1 VCELRDE
8 VVTQLHDRGADDDHE
23 DRESP
28 ERLWQSPA
36 VRWSAL
42 SGVLLAVGFVAEQV
56 GDAHGWWLTAV
67 FVASTLAGMRYFAL
81 EALRELWQEHEID
94 IELLMTVAAFTAGA
108 LGLWEEAAALA
119 FLYSISEAL
128 EEFTEDRTRGAIR
141 ALMDLAPK
149 RVNRLVDGREEE
161 IDLAELRVGDRFV
174 VRPGEGIA
182 TDGVVIEGQSAVNEA
197 AVTGESVPIE
207 KSVGSKVI
215 AGTLNATGSFV
226 AEATATAED
235 NTLARIV
242 HLVSEAQEEKG
253 RGEQFMSRFA
263 RVYSPAV
270 LALGVLVALVGGLA
284 TDDWSKWLERAAT
297 VLVAAAPCALVIAI
311 PISYV
316 AAIGNASRK
325 GILIKGG
332 IYLEELAQVR
342 VLAVDKTG
350 TITQGKPAVVT
361 VQALN
366 GHSQDQ
372 LLSMAAA
379 VEQRSE
385 HPLAHAVL
393 AHAQEAGL
401 EIPTATDFQSLTGA
415 GAVATVHGRE
425 VMVVSPSFAAKRGI
439 DDGALNDLVPQLQ
452 ASGQTAVVVASDG
465 DALGILGIADV
476 VRPQAAA
483 AVADLHGVGLT
494 RIVMLTGDNQLTA
507 DAIARSVGIDEVR
520 AELSPEDKSTIV
532 RELTAQYGRVGMVG
546 DGVNDAPALAAAS
559 VGIAMGTAGSD
570 VALETADVALMADD
584 LTKLTEALRIGKRTR
599 TIVRQNLVLSIA
611 ILAVLVPGALF
622 GALTLPVA
630 VLAHE
635 LSELVV
641 IANGLRLARR

>member
-1 VCELRDE
+1 M
-8 VVTQLHDRGADDDHE
+8 TQLHDRDADDDREAH
-23 DRESP
+23 ESP
-28 ERLWQSPA
+28 EHLWQSPA
-36 VRWSAL
+36 VRWSFL
-42 SGVLLAVGFVAEQV
+42 SGVLLAFGFVAEQI

-81 EALRELWQEHEID
+81 EALKELWQEHEID

-149 RVNRLVDGREEE
+149 RVNRLVDGREEQ

-174 VRPGEGIA
+174 VRPGEAIA
-182 TDGVVIEGQSAVNEA
+182 TDGVLIEGQSAVNEA

-253 RGEQFMSRFA
+253 RGERFMSRFA

-332 IYLEELAQVR
+332 IYLEELAQMR

-350 TITQGKPAVVT
+350 TITQGKPTVVT
-361 VQALN
+361 VQPLN
-366 GHSQDQ
+366 GHSDMQ
-372 LLSMAAA
+372 LLSIAAA

-385 HPLAHAVL
+385 HPLARAVL
-393 AHAQEAGL
+393 AHAEDEGL

-415 GAVATVHGRE
+415 GAVATVDGRE

-439 DDGALNDLVPQLQ
+439 DDRALNELVPQLQ
-452 ASGQTAVVVASDG
+452 ASGQTAVVVAI
-465 DALGILGIADV
+465 DAVAVGILGIADV
-476 VRPQAAA
+476 VRPQASA
-483 AVADLHGVGLT
+483 AVADLHRIGLT
-494 RIVMLTGDNQLTA
+494 HIVMLTGDNQLTA

-611 ILAVLVPGALF
+611 ILAVLVPGALV

-635 LSELVV
+635 LSELIV
-641 IANGLRLARR
+641 IGNGLRLARR

>member
-1 VCELRDE
+1 
-8 VVTQLHDRGADDDHE
+8 
-23 DRESP
+23 
-28 ERLWQSPA
+28 
-36 VRWSAL
+36 
-42 SGVLLAVGFVAEQV
+42 
-56 GDAHGWWLTAV
+56 
-67 FVASTLAGMRYFAL
+67 
-81 EALRELWQEHEID
+81 
-94 IELLMTVAAFTAGA
+94 
-108 LGLWEEAAALA
+108 
-119 FLYSISEAL
+119 
-128 EEFTEDRTRGAIR
+128 
-141 ALMDLAPK
+141 
-149 RVNRLVDGREEE
+149 LVDGREEE
-161 IDLAELRVGDRFV
+161 IDLDELRVGDRFV

-242 HLVSEAQEEKG
+242 HLVTEAQEEKG

-332 IYLEELAQVR
+332 IYLEELAQMR

-361 VQALN
+361 VEALN
-366 GHSQDQ
+366 GHSDDQ
-372 LLSMAAA
+372 LLSIAAA

-393 AHAQEAGL
+393 AHAHGAGL
-401 EIPTATDFQSLTGA
+401 AIPTATEFQALTGA
-415 GAVATVHGRE
+415 GAVATVDGRE

-439 DDGALNDLVPQLQ
+439 DDGALDDLIPRLQ
-452 ASGQTAVVVASDG
+452 AAGQTAVVVASDG
-465 DALGILGIADV
+465 VAVGVLGIADV

-483 AVADLHGVGLT
+483 AVADLHRIGLGH
-494 RIVMLTGDNQLTA
+494 IVMLTGDNQLTA

-599 TIVRQNLVLSIA
+599 TIVRQNLILSIA
-611 ILAVLVPGALF
+611 ILAVLVPGALV

-635 LSELVV
+635 LSELIV
-641 IANGLRLARR
+641 ISNGLRLARR

>member
-1 VCELRDE
+1 MCELRDG
-8 VVTQLHDRGADDDHE
+8 VVTQLHDRDADDDHDE
-23 DRESP
+23 GESP
-28 ERLWQSPA
+28 ERLWHSPA
-36 VRWSAL
+36 VRWSFL
-42 SGVLLAVGFVAEQV
+42 SGALLAFGFVAEQI

-67 FVASTLAGMRYFAL
+67 FVVSTLAGMRYFAL
-81 EALRELWQEHEID
+81 EALRELWHEHEID

-149 RVNRLVDGREEE
+149 RVNRLVDGCEEE

-174 VRPGEGIA
+174 VRPGEAIA

-207 KSVGSKVI
+207 KSVGSKVL

-263 RVYSPAV
+263 RIYSPAV

-332 IYLEELAQVR
+332 IYLEELAQMR

-361 VQALN
+361 VQPLN
-366 GHSQDQ
+366 GHSEQQ
-372 LLSMAAA
+372 LLSIAAA

-393 AHAQEAGL
+393 THATDAGL
-401 EIPTATDFQSLTGA
+401 DIPTATDFQSLTGA
-415 GAVATVHGRE
+415 GAVATVDGRE

-439 DDGALNDLVPQLQ
+439 DDGALNGLVPQLQ
-452 ASGQTAVVVASDG
+452 ALGQTAVVVTVDG
-465 DALGILGIADV
+465 VAAGILGIADV
-476 VRPQAAA
+476 VRPQAAE
-483 AVADLHGVGLT
+483 AVADLHRIGLN
-494 RIVMLTGDNQLTA
+494 RVVMLTGDNQLTA

-532 RELTAQYGRVGMVG
+532 RELAAQYGRVGMVG

-599 TIVRQNLVLSIA
+599 KIVRQNIVLAIA
-611 ILAVLVPGALF
+611 ILVVLVPGALF
-622 GALTLPVA
+622 GVLTLPVA

-641 IANGLRLARR
+641 ISNGMRLARR